1 MTDERPASKHRRQDA
16 SLHLCPTR
24 SESGSALVIA
34 MLISVILA
42 LLGISFL
49 MIAETE
55 SKLAQ
60 NEKRAAQTLYVAEAG
75 LRTVKRWFDLTDTS
89 LGFPPSAA
97 VDRTLRRVID
107 ESDPYDPADVTTADG
122 VLGSYL
128 TTSRAWTMTA
138 MG

>member
-1 MTDERPASKHRRQDA
+1 M
-16 SLHLCPTR
+16 
-24 SESGSALVIA
+24 IA

-89 LGFPPSAA
+89 LRFPPSAA
-97 VDRTLRRVID
+97 VDRTLRP
-107 ESDPYDPADVTTADG
+107 SPPTG
-122 VLGSYL
+122 PPCGSSP
-128 TTSRAWTMTA
+128 T
-138 MG
+138 

>member
-1 MTDERPASKHRRQDA
+1 MTRRGAGDSVSALEVPIRKAANDVRHRRGEA
-16 SLHLCPTR
+16 
-24 SESGSALVIA
+24 GSALVIA

-75 LRTVKRWFDLTDTS
+75 LRVVKRWFDGTDNS
-89 LGFPPSAA
+89 PGFPAPSV
-97 VDRTLRRVID
+97 VDRTLRRD
-107 ESDPYDPADVTTADG
+107 
-122 VLGSYL
+122 
-128 TTSRAWTMTA
+128 RWQ
-138 MG
+138 